1 MIAILIALVLPSF
14 AGIQD
19 SALLLSIVSN
29 TASTTVNTLKI
40 FEKTKEYAA
49 KIDEYHKIYLD
60 DYYNARRVI
69 RAAEYF
75 QRLSNT
81 KIGSHKQLNYE
92 LMRLKLATQSLEKSL
107 EKMGVIISDTKTIS
121 DSYSDNRKDILDD
134 QIEIDS
140 MHKQNMLAEKMTM
153 GQNILNVSKNTQK
166 TNDLLNKQRKDFLDY
181 SKTQVDALNLKQKQE
196 AKKNLDFGMWMAN
209 TKYEEGT

>member
-92 LMRLKLATQSLEKSL
+92 LNETKASNSIFREKFR
-107 EKMGVIISDTKTIS
+107 KNG
-121 DSYSDNRKDILDD
+121 SYYK
-134 QIEIDS
+134 
-140 MHKQNMLAEKMTM
+140 
-153 GQNILNVSKNTQK
+153 
-166 TNDLLNKQRKDFLDY
+166 
-181 SKTQVDALNLKQKQE
+181 
-196 AKKNLDFGMWMAN
+196 
-209 TKYEEGT
+209 